1 MKTTEDLF
9 RDSINQYK
17 TLITDASALS
27 EIIPNL
33 SPDEILH
40 RCKDLKKQQHE
51 QLLIDN
57 FIVEIMV
64 TSGPQILETPYIG
77 EYQRILNEAM
87 TAFDAVAVQAKAIR
101 KTITHL

>member
-9 RDSINQYK
+9 RDSIDQYK
-17 TLITDASALS
+17 MLITDASDLS

-40 RCKDLKKQQHE
+40 RCNSLQKQQNE
-51 QLLIDN
+51 QIVIDN

-64 TSGPQILETPYIG
+64 DSGPQILETPYIG
-77 EYQRILNEAM
+77 EYQRILDEAM
-87 TAFDAVAVQAKAIR
+87 TAFDEVALKAKAIK
-101 KTITHL
+101 KTIHHL